1 MSLMAK
7 IIIGI
12 LFGLL
17 TMVPLV
23 PGVAAISPGNSG
35 VVIWIVL
42 AVAVAIVGLAPTIR
56 RAFGRGFL
64 LLGAATFILPVSTM
78 LLSGRVAHEI
88 VSTAPEGGQVGA
100 AVGTGLAG
108 IALTGIS
115 AVVGLFLG
123 AVFLIIGLVLALGGR
138 RQVEV
143 TYVERRGEPRS

>member
-23 PGVAAISPGNSG
+23 PGVAAISPVNSG

-56 RAFGRGFL
+56 RACGRGFL

-143 TYVERRGEPRS
+143 TYVERRGEPRL